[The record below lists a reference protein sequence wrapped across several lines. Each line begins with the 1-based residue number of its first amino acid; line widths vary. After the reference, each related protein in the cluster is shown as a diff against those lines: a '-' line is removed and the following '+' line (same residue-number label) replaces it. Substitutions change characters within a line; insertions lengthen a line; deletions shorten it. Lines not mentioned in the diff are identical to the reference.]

1 MQLYASQNVASTEF
15 LKEHTINKG
24 KKHSRPERWRLCGAY
39 ALQLP
44 LNSRTE
50 RFDEN
55 ASGC

>member
-1 MQLYASQNVASTEF
+1 MRQYASQNVASTEF
-15 LKEHTINKG
+15 FKEHTINKG
-24 KKHSRPERWRLCGAY
+24 KKHSRPERWRLRGFPR
-39 ALQLP
+39 LP